1 VGTFTLIVVAVGLAL
16 DATAVSLGAGASGR
30 TAGRRGAFRL
40 AFHFGLFQALMPLLG
55 WFAGRQVAAVF
66 AQVDHWI
73 ALGLL
78 AAVGGRM
85 VWSGLHPDA
94 EAADGDPSRGWS
106 LVALSVATSIDA
118 LAVGLGLAML
128 GAGIWL
134 PVVLI
139 GVITAAMSLGGL
151 LLGRVLHAAWGPR
164 LEIIGGVVLLAI
176 GLRIAAAHVL
186 DHGF

>member
-1 VGTFTLIVVAVGLAL
+1 MGTLPLIIIAIGLAL

-30 TAGRRGAFRL
+30 TSGPRGAFRL

-55 WFAGRQVAAVF
+55 WLAGRQVATVF
-66 AQVDHWI
+66 TRVDHWI

-78 AAVGGRM
+78 AVVGGRM
-85 VWSGLHPDA
+85 VWSGLHPDN
-94 EAADGDPSRGWS
+94 EDRNGDPSRGWS

-128 GAGIWL
+128 GADIWL

-164 LEIIGGVVLLAI
+164 LEIVGGVVLLAI
-176 GLRIAAAHVL
+176 GLRIAVAHVL